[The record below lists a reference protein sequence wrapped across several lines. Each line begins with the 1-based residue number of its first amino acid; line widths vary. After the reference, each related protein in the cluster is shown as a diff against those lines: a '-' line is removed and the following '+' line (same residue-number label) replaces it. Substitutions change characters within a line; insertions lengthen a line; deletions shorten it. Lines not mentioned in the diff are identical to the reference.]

1 MFGKDNKVVVQN
13 LSGIRATSKL
23 SLKMTCLAIAEGDLE
38 KATKMYEFFAADMEL
53 PDTDPVPPTKMQTI
67 KASVEEV
74 SGLIKNNKDEIMDLV
89 GFGLGIVGKKTPTT
103 SSGAAN
109 IPPLPN

>member
-1 MFGKDNKVVVQN
+1 MFGKDNRVVVQN

-23 SLKMTCLAIAEGDLE
+23 SLKMTCLAIADGDLE

-53 PDTDPVPPTKMQTI
+53 PDTDPVPPTKMQAI

-74 SGLIKNNKDEIMDLV
+74 SGLIKDNKDDLMDLV
-89 GFGLGIVGKKTPTT
+89 GFVMGIVGKKAPATAG
-103 SSGAAN
+103 GAAN

>member
-1 MFGKDNKVVVQN
+1 MFGKDNKMVVQN

-23 SLKMTCLAIAEGDLE
+23 SLKMSCLTISDGDLE
-38 KATKMYEFFAADMEL
+38 KAMKMYEFFAADMEL
-53 PDTDPVPPTKMQTI
+53 PDTDPVPPSKMQTI

-74 SGLIKNNKDEIMDLV
+74 SGLIKNNKDDLMDLV
-89 GFGLGIVGKKTPTT
+89 GFVMGIVGKKASATA
-103 SSGAAN
+103 SGAAN